1 MMDKKTLLAVAIS
14 IGIIVGYQFLMAKF
28 YPQKPVEQKPAVTA
42 QETEKKEPQATVN
55 KTQQS
60 PAVPQPPAA
69 TSVPTPAQAI
79 KGEEIKIETELYSA
93 VLSSVGGTVKRW
105 ELKKFKD
112 KDGITV
118 ILQGGKPAVPALS
131 IGFDDK
137 FAFANVDYK
146 VTGRDLNLDNNKKT
160 GTIEF
165 QFTAPTYSIKRTYT
179 FYHDSY
185 KFDLKDEVNGLQE
198 YWIAVGSNF
207 GINNTNEGQHVGPVL
222 LQDSDRIELSAKKLK
237 EYPNY
242 KGGLKWIAQE
252 DKYFFAALVPLN
264 PVDEAK
270 AWAVS
275 GSAKDNQNK
284 GNGVIAFKGKPG
296 VNSFLVYAGP
306 KDVEMLAPLNVGL
319 EHIIDFGFFAIIAK
333 PLFWLLK
340 LFYKVMGNYGWAIV
354 LMAIVTRLP
363 FIPLLN
369 KSQESMKKM
378 QEIQPKVNELKEKYK
393 NDPKKMQQE
402 MMAVYKKHKV
412 NPIGG
417 CLPML
422 IQLPIFIALYKV
434 LSVAIELRG
443 APFMFWIADLS
454 AKDPYYVLPI
464 VMGATWF
471 LQQKMMPTPGD
482 PRQAKIMMFMP
493 VIFTF
498 MFLSL
503 ASGLVLYWLMGNVMS
518 VIQQYFVNK
527 KLAAQQIDTDV

>member
-1 MMDKKTLLAVAIS
+1 MMDKRTLLAIALS
-14 IGIIVGYQFLMAKF
+14 IGIIVGYQFLMAKL
-28 YPQKPVEQKPAVTA
+28 YPKNPVEQTTTVAAK
-42 QETEKKEPQATVN
+42 ETDKKEPQSAVN
-55 KTQQS
+55 K
-60 PAVPQPPAA
+60 VPQPPVVPQPVVPPAA
-69 TSVPTPAQAI
+69 KPAQVVD
-79 KGEEIKIETELYSA
+79 GEEIKIETELYSA
-93 VLSSVGGTVKRW
+93 VLSSVGGTVKKW

-112 KDGITV
+112 KDGIAV
-118 ILQGGKPAVPALS
+118 VLQGGKPVVPALS

-137 FAFANVDYK
+137 FAFANVNYK
-146 VTGRDLNLDNNKKT
+146 VSGRDLKLDESKKT

-165 QFTAPTYSIKRTYT
+165 QYAAPTYSIKRTYT
-179 FYHDSY
+179 FYYDSY
-185 KFDLKDEVNGLQE
+185 KFDLKDEVTGLQE

-207 GINNTNEGQHVGPVL
+207 GINNTNEDQHFGPVL
-222 LQDSDRIELSAKKLK
+222 LKDSDRIELSANKLK
-237 EYPNY
+237 ETKNY
-242 KGGLKWIAQE
+242 RDGLKWIAQE

-264 PVDEAK
+264 PVEEAK
-270 AWAVS
+270 AWAVADPS
-275 GSAKDNQNK
+275 SVDAKNK
-284 GNGVIAFKGKPG
+284 EAGIISFKSKSG

-306 KDVEMLAPLNVGL
+306 KDAEILKPLNVGL
-319 EHIIDFGFFAIIAK
+319 EHIIDFGFFAIVAK

-340 LFYKVMGNYGWAIV
+340 LCYKLLGNYGWAIV

-378 QEIQPKVNELKEKYK
+378 QEIQPKVNEIKEKYK
-393 NDPKKMQQE
+393 KDPQKMQKE
-402 MMAVYKKHKV
+402 MMEIYKTHKI
-412 NPIGG
+412 NPVGG

-443 APFMFWIADLS
+443 APFMFWITDLS
-454 AKDPYYVLPI
+454 MKDPYYVLPI

-493 VIFTF
+493 IIFTF

-527 KLAAQQIDTDV
+527 KMAAQETS